1 MNELVKIVLTFL
13 MISVYSYIFAQI
25 RSEIDVYLTKK
36 KWGLVK
42 SLNHYTRFWIT
53 LSLCFVAIYFHF
65 GLEWINLFLVAYMMC
80 LFSLLFDP
88 LYNVKRGLSQ
98 WYVGNTG
105 WLDLVVRCIFGRGSG
120 KEYAVCKILVIVIL
134 LTNYFT
140 FKQL

>member
-1 MNELVKIVLTFL
+1 MDIIKIVTHFL
-13 MISVYSYIFAQI
+13 WISISSYCLAEI

-53 LSLCFVAIYFHF
+53 LAICFAAVYFNF
-65 GLEWINLFLVAYMMC
+65 SAEWVNLFLVGYMMC
-80 LFSLLFDP
+80 LFSLFFD
-88 LYNVKRGLSQ
+88 LMYNTKRGLSK

-120 KEYAVCKILVIVIL
+120 KEYAICKILAIVAFIGL
-134 LTNYFT
+134 YFT
-140 FKQL
+140 FIG